1 VRIARAMF
9 RGAGTP
15 SMNSNFVYCPT
26 KILFYI
32 YCRKERNRKKKG
44 RKKEEKRNEKK
55 RKERPRKGFYLVG
68 QP

>member
-1 VRIARAMF
+1 MF

-44 RKKEEKRNEKK
+44 RKKK
-55 RKERPRKGFYLVG
+55 RKEKIRKTQERFLPGRSAIAKVI
-68 QP
+68 